1 VILGAL
7 LRFFAEKVRPGE
19 KVPKMIEITLYIV
32 TFCARA
38 QNETPNS
45 QKIGISENFRK
56 FL

>member
-7 LRFFAEKVRPGE
+7 FRFFAKKVRPGE

-45 QKIGISENFRK
+45 QKIGISENFRN

>member
-1 VILGAL
+1 MILGAL
-7 LRFFAEKVRPGE
+7 FRFFAKKVRPGE
-19 KVPKMIEITLYIV
+19 KVPKMIENTLYIV

-45 QKIGISENFRK
+45 KKIGFSGNFRN

>member
-1 VILGAL
+1 MILGAL

-19 KVPKMIEITLYIV
+19 KVPKMIENTLYIV